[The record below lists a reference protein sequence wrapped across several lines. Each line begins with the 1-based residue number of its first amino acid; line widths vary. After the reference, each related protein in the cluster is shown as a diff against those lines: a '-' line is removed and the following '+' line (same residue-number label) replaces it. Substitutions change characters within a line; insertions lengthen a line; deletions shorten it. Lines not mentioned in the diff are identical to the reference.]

1 MSNLP
6 KPSGDWKGFSSVSN
20 NIIYYLS
27 RGDALYTFQ
36 EYNSGEVQINRF
48 DLEGSNWIA
57 TDNLG
62 IDYRG
67 PAGNHCWKLEEARTK
82 YRELLKAGWLVTNEH
97 EEPNLPH

>member
-1 MSNLP
+1 MMSELTN
-6 KPSGDWKGFSSVSN
+6 VSDN
-20 NIIYYLS
+20 KIHYLS

-57 TDNLG
+57 TDDG
-62 IDYRG
+62 DYG